1 METNLKDCMAI
12 KEETMDWWLII
23 RLAILFF
30 CGVFAGVACLCLIQS
45 GPRADEILRLSLSR
59 KLLLDIFHWN
69 NAYQVL
75 PEMLEDRIFNLLED
89 RD

>member
-1 METNLKDCMAI
+1 
-12 KEETMDWWLII
+12 MDWWLII
-23 RLAILFF
+23 RLGILFF
-30 CGVFAGVACLCLIQS
+30 CGVFAGVFGLCLVQA
-45 GPRADEILRLSLSR
+45 GARADEMQWLSFSR
-59 KLLLDIFHWN
+59 QLLLDIFHWN

>member
-1 METNLKDCMAI
+1 
-12 KEETMDWWLII
+12 MDWWLII
-23 RLAILFF
+23 RLVILFF
-30 CGVFAGVACLCLIQS
+30 SGVFAGVFGLCLVQA
-45 GPRADEILRLSLSR
+45 GARADEILRLSLSR